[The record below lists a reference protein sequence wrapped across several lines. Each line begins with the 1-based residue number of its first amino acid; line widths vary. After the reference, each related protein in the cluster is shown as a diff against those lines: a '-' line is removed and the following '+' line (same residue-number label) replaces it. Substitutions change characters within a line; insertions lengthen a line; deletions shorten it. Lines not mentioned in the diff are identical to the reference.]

1 MENAAAVVPSESSV
15 AQTVGGQE
23 PAQEAQSP
31 EGDERPRVLL
41 VDDNNELRELL
52 TDALGEVYAID
63 GATDGLEGLH
73 RLMKEARSYDVVMTD
88 LNMPHID
95 GIAFLDR
102 VPEGIPV
109 IVISAYLDRPEFAR
123 ALWITPGR
131 PAFWRS
137 PSSSPTCVWQSLR
150 RSRVRQQASRR
161 KALKRSHRKRVRKQR
176 QAQRH
181 RPPDHQSSFGRN
193 GREKD
198 PAVFYAVYR

>member
-1 MENAAAVVPSESSV
+1 MEKVPRKGKMGLKKPSMTRWKMPQLSYRRKSSV

-102 VPEGIPV
+102 LPEGIPV

-137 PSSSPTCVWQSLR
+137 PLQALR
-150 RSRVRQQASRR
+150 RAYGNRCGDRECAN
-161 KALKRSHRKRVRKQR
+161 KRV
-176 QAQRH
+176 
-181 RPPDHQSSFGRN
+181 DGRL
-193 GREKD
+193 
-198 PAVFYAVYR
+198 